1 MGAPHWAST
10 VCVWHR
16 GADAVRVNVPHTH
29 RAVTTDLRRGG
40 VVFNNEHFAVTYVE
54 RGANEPIPERQERGT
69 HADGRTHHRTRTRG
83 THIAYLL
90 RAAIAEAAAYVQ
102 SFLQERWEAEQQQ
115 QQLAQAKGEKAQS
128 KSGAKTEV
136 SSNRLGGSGGG
147 SSDTAAFLGDDA
159 CRARHSSLS

>member
-1 MGAPHWAST
+1 
-10 VCVWHR
+10 
-16 GADAVRVNVPHTH
+16 
-29 RAVTTDLRRGG
+29 

-69 HADGRTHHRTRTRG
+69 RTTAHAPPHTHTSHAHAHEALTSHTNQ
-83 THIAYLL
+83 

-136 SSNRLGGSGGG
+136 SSNRLGGGGGG
-147 SSDTAAFLGDDA
+147 SSDTAFFLGDDV